1 MSIITGKSTTKY
13 KGDDTT
19 ISVRFRNKTPIEYFI
34 FDGVF
39 GSTVQPEFIDDNDF
53 DDFID
58 RAYQDACKSEPTEI
72 KSMNNLIEIQSAS
85 DLTDEQITRIKTHLN
100 EWGGDI
106 HTAGKAIGI
115 QFPEHNEN
123 NIGIIIDIL
132 FRIFGRLNRDVFIT
146 KEDYYLTP
154 EYAIEIAESDH
165 YWITAFYSEED
176 AIRFC
181 EKHNLTI
188 IEK

>member
-1 MSIITGKSTTKY
+1 MSIITGKATTKY
-13 KGDDTT
+13 KGEDTT

-34 FDGVF
+34 FDRMF
-39 GSTVQPEFIDDNDF
+39 GAIQPEFIDNNDF

-58 RAYQDACKSEPTEI
+58 RAYQDACKSE
-72 KSMNNLIEIQSAS
+72 LIEIRSAS
-85 DLTDEQITRIKTHLN
+85 DLTDEQITRIKTHLD

-106 HTAGKAIGI
+106 HSIGKSIGI
-115 QFPEHNEN
+115 QFPEHNKDN
-123 NIGIIIDIL
+123 NGIIIDIL
-132 FRIFGRLNRDVFIT
+132 FHIFGKSNREVLLT

-154 EYAIEIAESDH
+154 EYAIQIPGPNG

-176 AIRFC
+176 AIKFC

-188 IEK
+188 VGK